1 MIYLSHSYNAAGSLH
16 SHSMRITTDRDYI
29 PSVGTITKYHR
40 GHVPSETGEKGYEG
54 SGR

>member
-1 MIYLSHSYNAAGSLH
+1 MIYLSHNYNAVKGLYDC
-16 SHSMRITTDRDYI
+16 SMRITASWNYV
-29 PSVGTITKYHR
+29 PAMGTITRYHR